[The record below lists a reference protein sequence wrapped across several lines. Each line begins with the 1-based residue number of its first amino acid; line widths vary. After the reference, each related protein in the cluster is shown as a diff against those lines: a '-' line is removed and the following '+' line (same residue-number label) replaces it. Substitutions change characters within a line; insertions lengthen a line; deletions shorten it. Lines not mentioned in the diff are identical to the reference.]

1 DGAEALSQGHHQDR
15 DSPTPKP
22 GSYQTVGAP
31 APGAKVPWLDSLS
44 HRGRCSY
51 TQTGFAPGAVL
62 LHPNRGSPRIVG
74 APAPGAKGF
83 GPGLRGSVGERCSA
97 LITASIEALAIAD
110 QHGAEVVIVAGSAL
124 DTAGGIKPEFQPLV
138 MHATE
143 AQGAIRQLLADHRQL
158 TSILGIAAGQQHA
171 AGTYIHPP
179 AIGQTEADPLAVS
192 GTGVHAAAPGGFDP
206 VGPVDHPAAILLG
219 HRQLGEDRHLPLLP
233 HFIKQPFQFGAGFQ
247 QAIVLL
253 TTGADGPVRL
263 RPVHQSGDPLRR
275 RFPPALPER
284 PGSTAAED

>member
-1 DGAEALSQGHHQDR
+1 ESTAASSCRAAERSCCPTPKYAAPTSAPDGAEALSQGHHQDR

-31 APGAKVPWLDSLS
+31 APGAKVLWLDSLS

-51 TQTGFAPGAVL
+51 TQTGFSPGAVL
-62 LHPNRGSPRIVG
+62 LHPNRDSPTSKPELSPNRRSTRPGCEGALARLPFAPRAVLLHPNRDSPRTVG

-83 GPGLRGSVGERCSA
+83 GPGLRGLVGERCSA

-179 AIGQTEADPLAVS
+179 AIGQTEADP
-192 GTGVHAAAPGGFDP
+192 
-206 VGPVDHPAAILLG
+206 
-219 HRQLGEDRHLPLLP
+219 
-233 HFIKQPFQFGAGFQ
+233 
-247 QAIVLL
+247 
-253 TTGADGPVRL
+253 
-263 RPVHQSGDPLRR
+263 
-275 RFPPALPER
+275 
-284 PGSTAAED
+284 